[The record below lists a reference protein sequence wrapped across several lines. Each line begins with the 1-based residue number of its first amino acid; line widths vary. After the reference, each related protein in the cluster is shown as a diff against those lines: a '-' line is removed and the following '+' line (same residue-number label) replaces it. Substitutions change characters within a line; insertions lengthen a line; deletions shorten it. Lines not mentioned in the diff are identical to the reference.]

1 MTYMDD
7 IEFCAREGDR
17 LPVYIWKD
25 DYTSVTYETVTVR
38 SLTGGIL
45 TYKVDGQDDL
55 RSEPVKAVLMR
66 SVAMA
71 EGREYLRYGLIDGYL
86 RLQCTIPYMPY
97 NAVWAAFGR
106 FYRYKPAQ
114 VVVNGEVRHFHG
126 HWHPEDPDMY
136 MIYERFQKRDVY
148 TIFSDAGTWKVTY
161 TPETGFSTYRMEPCM
176 DRMRDALHT
185 VHEDL

>member
-1 MTYMDD
+1 MAMTYMDD

-97 NAVWAAFGR
+97 NAV
-106 FYRYKPAQ
+106 
-114 VVVNGEVRHFHG
+114 
-126 HWHPEDPDMY
+126 
-136 MIYERFQKRDVY
+136 
-148 TIFSDAGTWKVTY
+148 
-161 TPETGFSTYRMEPCM
+161 
-176 DRMRDALHT
+176 
-185 VHEDL
+185 